1 MNDRKRFYQQK
12 LIRLSVNK
20 GDFNPTLF
28 TKEKAVDIAD
38 HCNKGDDEWEY
49 LVAPSTT
56 VDKYCVAVLDESGQH
71 VGFF

>member
-1 MNDRKRFYQQK
+1 MTKKEWVALETVLK
-12 LIRLSVNK
+12 LAQM
-20 GDFNPTLF
+20 F
-28 TKEKAVDIAD
+28 IAD

-56 VDKYCVAVLDESGQH
+56 VDKYCVAVLDEAGEH